1 MSVNKRLP
9 HVFVL
14 PEDDA
19 NRQLARG
26 FLLGLDPRAFRQ
38 MHVLKPVGGWLKV
51 LDGFGA
57 DHIADMDRY
66 TKRFMVLLIDFDE
79 QKDRLN
85 FARER
90 IPEHLRDRVFILGAW
105 SEPEALKPDLGSY
118 ETIGRALAKDCHEGT
133 DATWGHDLLLHNAI
147 EIDRLRQHV
156 RPILF

>member
-1 MSVNKRLP
+1 MSVNNRLP

-26 FLLGLDPRAFRQ
+26 FYLGLDPRASRQ

-51 LDGFGA
+51 LDRFKA

-66 TKRFMVLLIDFDE
+66 TRRFLVLLIDFDE

-85 FARER
+85 FAKDK
-90 IPEHLRDRVFILGAW
+90 IPEHLRDRVFIIGAW

-118 ETIGRALAKDCHEGT
+118 ETIGRALAQDCRQAT
-133 DATWGHDLLLHNAI
+133 DTTWSHDLLHHNSA
-147 EIDRLRQHV
+147 EFDRLRQHV